1 MPKPIDREDL
11 WIIPSQ
17 RRPAIIKQGN
27 EFSPRT
33 VPPHQTPNAWPF
45 YTTASHGGINYNFS
59 GRPDTRYYAA
69 QAVAS
74 SLGLPGKFNI
84 LPNCVG
90 YVLGRCM
97 EAWGWNTYP
106 GELSY
111 SPSLYRWTTTVP
123 NEWKLAGP
131 VPGCVVY
138 MEGHVAFCE
147 GVTGDTY
154 QSSESWYRYH
164 DYAGGWW
171 NMWWG
176 YTSYRIG
183 RGATGQV
190 YGYCMPPNISFA
202 PLDGYMSSDYML
214 KYLEETKYVF
224 VGDNEAVSEPS
235 VEWRE

>member
-27 EFSPRT
+27 EFYPRT
-33 VPPHQTPNAWPF
+33 VPPHQTPNAWPY
-45 YTTASHGGINYNFS
+45 YTTASHGGINYNWS
-59 GRPDTRYYAA
+59 GRQDWRYYAA
-69 QAVAS
+69 QSAVSA
-74 SLGLPGKFNI
+74 LGLPGKFNI

-106 GELSY
+106 WQLANC
-111 SPSLYRWTTTVP
+111 PSLGQWNSVVP
-123 NEWKLAGP
+123 NEWKLSGP
-131 VPGCVVY
+131 VPGCVIY
-138 MEGHVAFCE
+138 MYDHVAFCE
-147 GVTGDTY
+147 GVTGNTY
-154 QSSESWYRYH
+154 QCTESWYWNRSN
-164 DYAGGWW
+164 YAGGWW
-171 NMWWG
+171 YMWWDYRS
-176 YTSYRIG
+176 YTIG
-183 RGATGQV
+183 RGAAPV
-190 YGYCMPPNISFA
+190 IGYCMPPDISFA
-202 PLDGYMSSDYML
+202 PLDGYMSADYMI